1 MPYIAIS
8 ISKQVDM
15 QTRDELQK
23 KIAGVMEIIP
33 GKNAANTII
42 NISESCTFY
51 NDTKPME
58 AAFIDVRLY
67 KSSPEESKKAF
78 AEKMFGIFEE
88 TLGIPPSN
96 VSMNFT
102 EQPNWAANGGYF

>member
-15 QTRDELQK
+15 QTKDALQK
-23 KIAGVMEIIP
+23 KIAGIMEVIP
-33 GKNAANTII
+33 GKNAANTIL
-42 NISESCTFY
+42 NITDGCTFY
-51 NDTKPME
+51 NNTKPME

-67 KSSPEESKKAF
+67 KESPEESKKAF
-78 AEKMFGIFEE
+78 AEQMFGIFE
-88 TLGIPPSN
+88 TVLGIPPSN

-102 EQPNWAANGGYF
+102 EQPCWAANGSYF